1 MIGRRREG
9 FILIAALWLLVAL
22 GAVGL
27 DAALRSRTRRLAAAN
42 MLDGTRARAAAHA
55 GTEYARSRL
64 TPAMLDRADELRADA
79 LERARTSRQ
88 QRSVRGMSVNR
99 LFRNSDPTEDPWRE
113 PEELIAPDMAFGDA
127 RYTLRVRDTGAALNL
142 NIATDDMIRQFFAQG
157 LKIDYTLADQLTQSI
172 GDWRDE
178 DDVPRVGGGERDEYM
193 KAGLP
198 VLPPNRDFAEL
209 DELRHVRGMTP
220 DLFEAAKPYL
230 TLVGSGRINVNSAPE
245 PVLLAVPGMTPAA
258 ATALMALRESGQV
271 PRNMEELR
279 TLIPASASSALRD
292 DEDQGFMNTTTFSTN
307 EVDILSEG
315 RVEGSPIRVVAH
327 VIVARSNTGAVV
339 VWQRID

>member
-1 MIGRRREG
+1 
-9 FILIAALWLLVAL
+9 
-22 GAVGL
+22 
-27 DAALRSRTRRLAAAN
+27 
-42 MLDGTRARAAAHA
+42 
-55 GTEYARSRL
+55 
-64 TPAMLDRADELRADA
+64 
-79 LERARTSRQ
+79 
-88 QRSVRGMSVNR
+88 
-99 LFRNSDPTEDPWRE
+99 
-113 PEELIAPDMAFGDA
+113 
-127 RYTLRVRDTGAALNL
+127 
-142 NIATDDMIRQFFAQG
+142 
-157 LKIDYTLADQLTQSI
+157 
-172 GDWRDE
+172 
-178 DDVPRVGGGERDEYM
+178 
-193 KAGLP
+193 
-198 VLPPNRDFAEL
+198 
-209 DELRHVRGMTP
+209 
-220 DLFEAAKPYL
+220 
-230 TLVGSGRINVNSAPE
+230 VGSGRINVNSAPE